1 MFLPTVGIWSLLLIK
16 TFVDVDREN
25 VVCHWERYVRWNDC
39 FNRSIGIGY
48 NPGTEKARNVL
59 FSNG

>member
-25 VVCHWERYVRWNDC
+25 VVCHWARYVRWNDC
-39 FNRSIGIGY
+39 FNRSIGID
-48 NPGTEKARNVL
+48 L
-59 FSNG
+59 

>member
-25 VVCHWERYVRWNDC
+25 VVCHWAPYVRWNDC
-39 FNRSIGIGY
+39 FNRSIGIG
-48 NPGTEKARNVL
+48 L
-59 FSNG
+59 